1 MRSILFLLHFPPLLQ
16 SVQSVIFFFFF
27 YRCFCCE
34 CLSSYRCKRL
44 KAELGA
50 PVGWGGA
57 KVTRSGVP
65 QVRSSRPHLLIAF
78 PSQPNLRGC
87 GAGKGDCS
95 VCFFFSRFSGRPPLL
110 PPPLPPQR
118 AHRLITWNT
127 CVVHLSPCPSQEDL
141 HNIHNTG
148 AFVAVKPLNHSR
160 LLFLL
165 PFPWCR
171 IYFISYY
178 NCGLI
183 LRWDSFFFAM
193 DCKISSLIFHL
204 ACWTCGR

>member
-16 SVQSVIFFFFF
+16 SVQSVIFF
-27 YRCFCCE
+27 YRCYCCE

-50 PVGWGGA
+50 PVCWGGA

-65 QVRSSRPHLLIAF
+65 QVRSPRPHLLIAF
-78 PSQPNLRGC
+78 PSEPNLRGC
-87 GAGKGDCS
+87 GAGKEDCS
-95 VCFFFSRFSGRPPLL
+95 DSLED
-110 PPPLPPQR
+110 PPPPTSPPPTTSPPQR

-141 HNIHNTG
+141 HNIHNTR

-160 LLFLL
+160 LLFLF
-165 PFPWCR
+165 PFPWWR

-183 LRWDSFFFAM
+183 LRWDSVWWLFFF
-193 DCKISSLIFHL
+193 CHGL
-204 ACWTCGR
+204 